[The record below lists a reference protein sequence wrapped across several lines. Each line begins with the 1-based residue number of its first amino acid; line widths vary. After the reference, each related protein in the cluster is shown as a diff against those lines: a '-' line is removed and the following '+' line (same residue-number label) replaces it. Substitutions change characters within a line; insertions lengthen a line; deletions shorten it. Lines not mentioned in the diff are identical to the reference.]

1 MKITYYGTSAS
12 EAWPALFC
20 NCEACEL
27 ARQLGGKNIRTRS
40 QALVDTTLLLDFP
53 PDTNY
58 HAQQYHLD
66 LRKVETLLITHSHH
80 DHFFPYDICMRTEN
94 YATGLSDKKLTV
106 YGNEEVESRF
116 CQAARID
123 GSVSKFVRFQR
134 LEPFDCVNTEDG
146 YEITAVLADHNQPEK
161 SLLYLI
167 KKGGKQLL
175 YAHDTGIFPEVTWK
189 FLEGKRFDFVSL
201 DCTALTRDWKKG
213 HMGFEAV
220 DQVRDRMTEMK
231 CIDTKTTWAS
241 ELNNAAL
248 GVIKDSDDKLYALMT
263 TGSCLGT
270 AVNMNVC
277 EAAGVD
283 PWAIETW
290 EDFNAACDK
299 IKAAG
304 YTPVANYFTSAG
316 ALANANGSWLSYEGE
331 QFNDNEAM
339 LNGTWDWQ
347 NFGVILDYLQTW
359 FDNGYLY
366 EDCGTIK
373 QADVIERCAQNEC
386 AFVVGI
392 GTSFQTAVVAQ
403 NPEVKMAMIP
413 ICASKEGGARF
424 CGIGEG
430 ASFGIWKDTDE
441 MEVCKAFLNY
451 VSQNAD
457 GINAAAGEIST
468 LPCETTKSYGMQLM
482 EEMESHY
489 PDVFYDNLWD
499 RKYMPSGM
507 WSVFQVAAGMF
518 CEDQSDESK
527 AEVIEYLKENYTDL
541 YEAAQE

>member
-1 MKITYYGTSAS
+1 M
-12 EAWPALFC
+12 
-20 NCEACEL
+20 
-27 ARQLGGKNIRTRS
+27 
-40 QALVDTTLLLDFP
+40 
-53 PDTNY
+53 
-58 HAQQYHLD
+58 
-66 LRKVETLLITHSHH
+66 
-80 DHFFPYDICMRTEN
+80 
-94 YATGLSDKKLTV
+94 
-106 YGNEEVESRF
+106 
-116 CQAARID
+116 
-123 GSVSKFVRFQR
+123 
-134 LEPFDCVNTEDG
+134 
-146 YEITAVLADHNQPEK
+146 
-161 SLLYLI
+161 
-167 KKGGKQLL
+167 
-175 YAHDTGIFPEVTWK
+175 
-189 FLEGKRFDFVSL
+189 
-201 DCTALTRDWKKG
+201 
-213 HMGFEAV
+213 
-220 DQVRDRMTEMK
+220 
-231 CIDTKTTWAS
+231 
-241 ELNNAAL
+241 
-248 GVIKDSDDKLYALMT
+248 
-263 TGSCLGT
+263 
-270 AVNMNVC
+270 
-277 EAAGVD
+277 
-283 PWAIETW
+283 
-290 EDFNAACDK
+290 
-299 IKAAG
+299 
-304 YTPVANYFTSAG
+304 
-316 ALANANGSWLSYEGE
+316 ANANGSWLSYEGE

-373 QADVIERCAQNEC
+373 QTDVIERCAQNEC

>member
-1 MKITYYGTSAS
+1 MLRGKLGKKAMAICLAASSVLLIACGGSTAQESGTPDSSAKGTEVAS
-12 EAWPALFC
+12 E
-20 NCEACEL
+20 EA
-27 ARQLGGKNIRTRS
+27 G
-40 QALVDTTLLLDFP
+40 
-53 PDTNY
+53 TN
-58 HAQQYHLD
+58 
-66 LRKVETLLITHSHH
+66 
-80 DHFFPYDICMRTEN
+80 F
-94 YATGLSDKKLTV
+94 
-106 YGNEEVESRF
+106 
-116 CQAARID
+116 
-123 GSVSKFVRFQR
+123 
-134 LEPFDCVNTEDG
+134 
-146 YEITAVLADHNQPEK
+146 
-161 SLLYLI
+161 
-167 KKGGKQLL
+167 
-175 YAHDTGIFPEVTWK
+175 
-189 FLEGKRFDFVSL
+189 EGKTIEIATYLSGDTLSAYKQVIADFESETGVKVTLDEYGDDYESTMKTRMASNDLPDIFETHGWSL
-201 DCTALTRDWKKG
+201 IRYKEYLTDLSG
-213 HMGFEAV
+213 EA
-220 DQVRDRMTEMK
+220 
-231 CIDTKTTWAS
+231 WAS

-403 NPEVKMAMIP
+403 NPEIKMAMIP